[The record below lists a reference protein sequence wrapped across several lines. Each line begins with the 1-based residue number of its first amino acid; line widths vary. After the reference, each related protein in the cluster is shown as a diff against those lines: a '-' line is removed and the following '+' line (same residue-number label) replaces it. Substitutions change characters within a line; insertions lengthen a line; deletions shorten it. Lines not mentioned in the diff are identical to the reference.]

1 MPAARRVLLLLAFV
15 AFGVRA
21 AEEPVML
28 NFVNADIE
36 AVATAI
42 GQMSKRN
49 FLIDPRVKGNV
60 NIVSSRPVPPSAAYD
75 IFLSALRLQGYTAVE
90 SDGVVKILPEADAKL
105 HLNSV
110 SPRSAAEGDRLQT
123 RVYTLKYESASQ
135 MLPVLRP
142 IISPNN
148 TIAVYAANN
157 SLVITDYADNLRR
170 IDRIVDAIDRPGGGE
185 PVFIPLRNASAV
197 EMANTVNRLYAADA
211 AAQGDARGRISVAA
225 DGRTNSLIVR
235 VDNPAR
241 LARIQEMVQGL
252 DKPTAAGGNLHV
264 VFLKNAEAVRVAQT
278 LRAVLSGESSPQLSL
293 AATAPL
299 STAPSGI
306 GQQPVAGGPGPS
318 PSPLSGLGA
327 VGGGA
332 GIVQADPASNA
343 VIISAPD
350 AVFANLKAVIDKL
363 DVRRLQ
369 VHVEA
374 LIVEMT
380 ADKAAEF
387 GVQWLAAHDLNTNAT
402 QGFGGTNF
410 GARGT
415 GTNIID
421 AATNLGSV
429 ATGLNIGIVRGQVTI
444 PGTGTNIID
453 GAVNPG
459 SLGRGLNLGVVRGQ
473 VTIPG
478 IGTITN
484 LAFLARALESDAK
497 ANILSTPNLLTLDN
511 EEAKIVIGQNVPFI
525 TGQYAQTGAATTA
538 TPFQTIERKDVGLTL
553 RIKPQISEGGSVR
566 LQIYQE
572 VSSVQ
577 DQTNPAGI
585 ITNKRSLESNVLV
598 DDGQII
604 VIGGLVQDSTSN
616 TMEKV
621 PLLGDIPLVGAL
633 FRYETRKQTK
643 TNLMVFLRPL
653 VMRERSNY
661 GPVTSERYR
670 QMLEEQGKARIPPSI
685 VLPDIETPMLPPAY
699 GPEQNVPAP
708 NAPAESAPAQAA
720 PAQ

>member
-1 MPAARRVLLLLAFV
+1 MPAARRAVLILALV
-15 AFGVRA
+15 AFGARA

-49 FLIDPRVKGNV
+49 FLIDPRVKGTV

-75 IFLSALRLQGYTAVE
+75 IFLSALRLQGFAAVE
-90 SDGVVKILPEADAKL
+90 SDGVVKILPEADAKM
-105 HLNSV
+105 HLGSV

-142 IISPNN
+142 IITPNN

-157 SLVITDYADNLRR
+157 SIVITDYADNLRR
-170 IDRIVDAIDRPGGGE
+170 IDRIIDAIDRPGGGE
-185 PVFIPLRNASAV
+185 PVFIPLRNASAT

-211 AAQGDARGRISVAA
+211 AQADARGRISVAA

-241 LARIQEMVQGL
+241 LARIQEMVQSL

-278 LRAVLSGESSPQLSL
+278 LRAVLSGESSPALNI

-299 STAPSGI
+299 STAPSTI
-306 GQQPVAGGPGPS
+306 GQQPVSGGPGPS

-327 VGGGA
+327 VGGGG
-332 GIVQADPASNA
+332 GIVQADPSSNA

-387 GVQWLAAHDLNTNAT
+387 GVQWQALQDLSTNAT

-421 AATNLGSV
+421 
-429 ATGLNIGIVRGQVTI
+429 
-444 PGTGTNIID
+444 

-459 SLGRGLNLGVVRGQ
+459 SLGNGLNLGVVRGQ

-478 IGTITN
+478 IGTVTN
-484 LAFLARALESDAK
+484 LAFLARALESDTK

-585 ITNKRSLESNVLV
+585 ITNKRSLESSVLV

-604 VIGGLVQDSTSN
+604 VIGGLIQDSTGN
-616 TMEKV
+616 TMQKV
-621 PLLGDIPLVGAL
+621 PLLGDIPLLGAL
-633 FRYETRKQTK
+633 FRYETRTQTK

-653 VMRERSNY
+653 VMRERSTY
-661 GPVTSERYR
+661 APVTSERYR
-670 QMLEEQGKARIPPSI
+670 QMLEEQGKAHIPPS
-685 VLPDIETPMLPPAY
+685 VVPPDIVTPTLPP
-699 GPEQNVPAP
+699 ED
-708 NAPAESAPAQAA
+708 APAQTP
-720 PAQ
+720 PAQTPPAQNPPAQSSPPQ

>member
-1 MPAARRVLLLLAFV
+1 MPAARRAVLILALV
-15 AFGVRA
+15 AFGARA

-49 FLIDPRVKGNV
+49 FLIDPRVKGTV

-75 IFLSALRLQGYTAVE
+75 IFLSALRLQGFAAVE
-90 SDGVVKILPEADAKL
+90 SDGVVKILPEADAKM
-105 HLNSV
+105 HLGSV

-142 IISPNN
+142 IITPNN

-157 SLVITDYADNLRR
+157 SIVITDYADNLRR
-170 IDRIVDAIDRPGGGE
+170 IDRIIDAIDRPGGGE
-185 PVFIPLRNASAV
+185 PVFIPLRNASAT

-211 AAQGDARGRISVAA
+211 AQADARGRISVAA

-241 LARIQEMVQGL
+241 LARIQEMVQSL

-278 LRAVLSGESSPQLSL
+278 LRAVLSGESSPALNI

-299 STAPSGI
+299 STAPSTI
-306 GQQPVAGGPGPS
+306 GQQPVSGGPGPS

-327 VGGGA
+327 VGGGG
-332 GIVQADPASNA
+332 GIVQADPSSNA

-387 GVQWLAAHDLNTNAT
+387 GVQWQALQDLSTNAT

-421 AATNLGSV
+421 
-429 ATGLNIGIVRGQVTI
+429 
-444 PGTGTNIID
+444 

-459 SLGRGLNLGVVRGQ
+459 SLGNGLNLGVVRGQ

-478 IGTITN
+478 IGTVTN
-484 LAFLARALESDAK
+484 LAFLARALESDTK

-585 ITNKRSLESNVLV
+585 ITNKRSLESSVLV

-604 VIGGLVQDSTSN
+604 VIGGLIQDSTGN
-616 TMEKV
+616 TMQKV
-621 PLLGDIPLVGAL
+621 PLLGDIPLLGAL
-633 FRYETRKQTK
+633 FRYETRTQTK

-653 VMRERSNY
+653 VMKERSTY
-661 GPVTSERYR
+661 APVTSERYR

-685 VLPDIETPMLPPAY
+685 VLPDIITPMLPPED
-699 GPEQNVPAP
+699 GSPQIPEP
-708 NAPAESAPAQAA
+708 NAPVQSAPEQSAPAQKP

>member
-1 MPAARRVLLLLAFV
+1 MPAARRGLLVLALV

-105 HLNSV
+105 HLGSV

-157 SLVITDYADNLRR
+157 SLVITDYGDNLRR
-170 IDRIVDAIDRPGGGE
+170 IDRIIDAIDRPGGGE
-185 PVFIPLRNASAV
+185 PVFIPLRNASAAD
-197 EMANTVNRLYAADA
+197 MANTVNRLYAADA
-211 AAQGDARGRISVAA
+211 AAQADSRGRISVAA
-225 DGRTNSLIVR
+225 DARTNSLIVR
-235 VDNPAR
+235 ADNPAR
-241 LARIQEMVQGL
+241 VIRIQEMVQSL

-278 LRAVLSGESSPQLSL
+278 LRAVLSGESSPALNI

-299 STAPSGI
+299 STAPSTT
-306 GQQPVAGGPGPS
+306 GQQPLAGGPGPS

-327 VGGGA
+327 VGGGG
-332 GIVQADPASNA
+332 GIVQADPSSNA

-387 GVQWLAAHDLNTNAT
+387 GIQWLAAHDLSTNAT

-410 GARGT
+410 GAR
-415 GTNIID
+415 
-421 AATNLGSV
+421 
-429 ATGLNIGIVRGQVTI
+429 
-444 PGTGTNIID
+444 GTGTNIID

-484 LAFLARALESDAK
+484 LAFLARALESDVG

-538 TPFQTIERKDVGLTL
+538 TPFQTIERRDVGLTL

-566 LQIYQE
+566 LQLYQE

-585 ITNKRSLESNVLV
+585 ITNKRSLESSVLV

-621 PLLGDIPLVGAL
+621 PLLGDIPLLGAL

-653 VMRERSNY
+653 VMRERSTY
-661 GPVTSERYR
+661 GPATSERYR
-670 QMLEEQGKARIPPSI
+670 QMLEEQEKARIPPSI
-685 VLPDIETPMLPPAY
+685 VLPNIQTPTLPPEEVSAQ
-699 GPEQNVPAP
+699 PVPAEKP
-708 NAPAESAPAQAA
+708 PAQ
-720 PAQ
+720 

>member
-1 MPAARRVLLLLAFV
+1 MPAARRGLLLLALV

-185 PVFIPLRNASAV
+185 PVFMPLRNASAV
-197 EMANTVNRLYAADA
+197 EMAATVNRLYAADA
-211 AAQGDARGRISVAA
+211 AAQADARGRISVAA

-235 VDNPAR
+235 ADNPAR

-264 VFLKNAEAVRVAQT
+264 VYLKNAEAVRVAQT
-278 LRAVLSGESSPQLSL
+278 LRAVLTGESPAPI
-293 AATAPL
+293 AAAAPL
-299 STAPSGI
+299 TTAAPG
-306 GQQPVAGGPGPS
+306 QPVAGGPGPS
-318 PSPLSGLGA
+318 PAPYGPLGA
-327 VGGGA
+327 VGAGG

-343 VIISAPD
+343 LIISAPD
-350 AVFANLKAVIDKL
+350 AVFASLKAVIDKL
-363 DVRRLQ
+363 DVRRNQ

-387 GVQWLAAHDLNTNAT
+387 GIQWLAAHDLNTNAT

-410 GARGT
+410 GARGA
-415 GTNIID
+415 GPN
-421 AATNLGSV
+421 S
-429 ATGLNIGIVRGQVTI
+429 
-444 PGTGTNIID
+444 TNIID

-459 SLGRGLNLGVVRGQ
+459 NLGRGLNLGVVRGQ

-484 LAFLARALESDAK
+484 LAFLARALESDVG

-525 TGQYAQTGAATTA
+525 TGQYAQTGAAATA

-585 ITNKRSLESNVLV
+585 ITNKRSLESSVLV

-604 VIGGLVQDSTSN
+604 VIGGLVQDSTANS
-616 TMEKV
+616 MEKV
-621 PLLGDIPLVGAL
+621 PLLGDIPLLGAL

-653 VMRERSNY
+653 VMRERSTY

-670 QMLEEQGKARIPPSI
+670 QMIDEQNKARIPPSVI
-685 VLPDIETPMLPPAY
+685 LPNIETPTLPPAY
-699 GPEQNVPAP
+699 GPEQNVPAQDT
-708 NAPAESAPAQAA
+708 PAQSAPAQTA
-720 PAQ
+720 PAQTAPAQ

>member
-1 MPAARRVLLLLAFV
+1 MPAARRAVLILALV
-15 AFGVRA
+15 AFGARA

-49 FLIDPRVKGNV
+49 FLIDPRVKGTV

-75 IFLSALRLQGYTAVE
+75 IFLSALRLQGFAAVE
-90 SDGVVKILPEADAKL
+90 SDGVVKILPEADAKM
-105 HLNSV
+105 HLGSV

-142 IISPNN
+142 IITPNN

-157 SLVITDYADNLRR
+157 SIVITDYADNLRR
-170 IDRIVDAIDRPGGGE
+170 IDRIIDAIDRPGGGE
-185 PVFIPLRNASAV
+185 PVFIPLRNASAT

-211 AAQGDARGRISVAA
+211 AQADARGRISVAA

-241 LARIQEMVQGL
+241 LARIQEMVQSL

-278 LRAVLSGESSPQLSL
+278 LRAVLSGESSPALNI

-299 STAPSGI
+299 STAPSTI
-306 GQQPVAGGPGPS
+306 GQQPVSGGPGPS

-327 VGGGA
+327 VGGGG
-332 GIVQADPASNA
+332 GIVQADPSSNA

-387 GVQWLAAHDLNTNAT
+387 GVQWQALQDLSTNAT

-421 AATNLGSV
+421 
-429 ATGLNIGIVRGQVTI
+429 
-444 PGTGTNIID
+444 

-459 SLGRGLNLGVVRGQ
+459 SLGNGLNLGVVRGQ

-478 IGTITN
+478 IGTVTN
-484 LAFLARALESDAK
+484 LAFLARALESDTK

-585 ITNKRSLESNVLV
+585 ITNKRSLESSVLV

-604 VIGGLVQDSTSN
+604 VIGGLIQDSTGN
-616 TMEKV
+616 TMQKV
-621 PLLGDIPLVGAL
+621 PLLGDIPLLGAL
-633 FRYETRKQTK
+633 FRYETRTQTK

-653 VMRERSNY
+653 VMRERSTY
-661 GPVTSERYR
+661 APVTSERYR
-670 QMLEEQGKARIPPSI
+670 QMLEEQGKARIPPSV
-685 VLPDIETPMLPPAY
+685 VLPDIVTPTLPP
-699 GPEQNVPAP
+699 ED
-708 NAPAESAPAQAA
+708 APAQTP
-720 PAQ
+720 PAQTPPAQNPPAQSSPPQ

>member
-1 MPAARRVLLLLAFV
+1 VALAA

-36 AVATAI
+36 AVASAI

-49 FLIDPRVKGNV
+49 FLLDPRVKGSV

-90 SDGVVKILPEADAKL
+90 SGGVVKILPEADAKM
-105 HLNSV
+105 HLRSV
-110 SPRSAAEGDRLQT
+110 TPPSAAEGDRLLT

-170 IDRIVDAIDRPGGGE
+170 IDRIIEAIDRPGGGE
-185 PVFIPLRNASAV
+185 PVFLPLRNASAAD
-197 EMANTVNRLYAADA
+197 MAATENRLYAADA
-211 AAQGDARGRISVAA
+211 AAQADARGRVSVAA
-225 DGRTNSLIVR
+225 DSRTNSLIVR
-235 VDNPAR
+235 ADNPAR
-241 LARIQEMVQGL
+241 LARIQEMVQSL
-252 DKPTAAGGNLHV
+252 DKPTTVGGNLHV
-264 VFLKNAEAVRVAQT
+264 VYLKNAEAVRVAQT

-299 STAPSGI
+299 TTAPGTI

-327 VGGGA
+327 VGGGG

-343 VIISAPD
+343 LIISAPD
-350 AVFANLKAVIDKL
+350 AIFASLRAVIDKL
-363 DVRRLQ
+363 DVRRAQ

-387 GVQWLAAHDLNTNAT
+387 GIQWLALKDFNTDAT
-402 QGFGGTNF
+402 TGFGGTNF
-410 GARGT
+410 GQRGA
-415 GTNIID
+415 GPN
-421 AATNLGSV
+421 S
-429 ATGLNIGIVRGQVTI
+429 
-444 PGTGTNIID
+444 TNIID
-453 GAVNPG
+453 GAINPG
-459 SLGRGLNLGVVRGQ
+459 NLGRGLNLGVVRGQ

-484 LAFLARALESDAK
+484 LAFLARALENDVK

-511 EEAKIVIGQNVPFI
+511 EEAKITIGQNVPFI
-525 TGQYAQTGAATTA
+525 TGQYAQTGTTA
-538 TPFQTIERKDVGLTL
+538 TVTPFQTVERRDVGLTL
-553 RIKPQISEGGSVR
+553 RIS
-566 LQIYQE
+566 
-572 VSSVQ
+572 
-577 DQTNPAGI
+577 
-585 ITNKRSLESNVLV
+585 
-598 DDGQII
+598 
-604 VIGGLVQDSTSN
+604 
-616 TMEKV
+616 
-621 PLLGDIPLVGAL
+621 
-633 FRYETRKQTK
+633 
-643 TNLMVFLRPL
+643 
-653 VMRERSNY
+653 
-661 GPVTSERYR
+661 
-670 QMLEEQGKARIPPSI
+670 RI
-685 VLPDIETPMLPPAY
+685 A
-699 GPEQNVPAP
+699 
-708 NAPAESAPAQAA
+708 
-720 PAQ
+720 

>member
-1 MPAARRVLLLLAFV
+1 MPAARRAVLILALV
-15 AFGVRA
+15 AFGARA

-49 FLIDPRVKGNV
+49 FLIDPRVKGTV

-75 IFLSALRLQGYTAVE
+75 IFLSALRLQGFAAVE
-90 SDGVVKILPEADAKL
+90 SDGVVKILPEADAKM
-105 HLNSV
+105 HLGSV

-142 IISPNN
+142 IITPNN

-157 SLVITDYADNLRR
+157 SIVITDYADNLRR
-170 IDRIVDAIDRPGGGE
+170 IDRIIDAIDRPGGGE
-185 PVFIPLRNASAV
+185 PVFIPLRNASAT

-211 AAQGDARGRISVAA
+211 AQADARGRISVAA

-241 LARIQEMVQGL
+241 LARIQEMVQSL

-278 LRAVLSGESSPQLSL
+278 LRAVLSGESSPALNI

-299 STAPSGI
+299 STAPSTI
-306 GQQPVAGGPGPS
+306 GQQPVSGGPGPS

-327 VGGGA
+327 VGGGG
-332 GIVQADPASNA
+332 GIVQADPSSNA

-387 GVQWLAAHDLNTNAT
+387 GVQWQALQDLSTNAT

-421 AATNLGSV
+421 
-429 ATGLNIGIVRGQVTI
+429 
-444 PGTGTNIID
+444 

-459 SLGRGLNLGVVRGQ
+459 SLGNGLNLGVVRGQ

-478 IGTITN
+478 IGTVTN
-484 LAFLARALESDAK
+484 LAFLARALESDTK

-585 ITNKRSLESNVLV
+585 ITNKRSLESSVLV

-604 VIGGLVQDSTSN
+604 VIGGLIQDSTGN
-616 TMEKV
+616 TMQKV
-621 PLLGDIPLVGAL
+621 PLLGDIPLLGAL
-633 FRYETRKQTK
+633 FRYETRTQTK

-653 VMRERSNY
+653 VMKERSTY
-661 GPVTSERYR
+661 APVTSERYR
-670 QMLEEQGKARIPPSI
+670 QMLEEQGKAHIPPSV
-685 VLPDIETPMLPPAY
+685 VLPDIVTPTLPP
-699 GPEQNVPAP
+699 ED
-708 NAPAESAPAQAA
+708 APAQTP
-720 PAQ
+720 PAQTPPAQNPPAQSSPPQ

>member
-1 MPAARRVLLLLAFV
+1 
-15 AFGVRA
+15 
-21 AEEPVML
+21 ML

-36 AVATAI
+36 AVANAI

-49 FLIDPRVKGNV
+49 FLIDPRVKGTV
-60 NIVSSRPVPPSAAYD
+60 NIVSSRPVPASAAYD
-75 IFLSALRLQGYTAVE
+75 IFLSALRLQGFAAVE
-90 SDGVVKILPEADAKL
+90 SDGLVKILPEADAKM
-105 HLNSV
+105 HLGSV
-110 SPRSAAEGDRLQT
+110 SPKSTADGDRLQT
-123 RVYTLKYESASQ
+123 RVYTLRYESASQ

-142 IISPNN
+142 IITPNN

-170 IDRIVDAIDRPGGGE
+170 IERIIEAIDQPGGGE
-185 PVFIPLRNASAV
+185 PVFLPLRNASAAD
-197 EMANTVNRLYAADA
+197 MAATVNRLYAADA
-211 AAQGDARGRISVAA
+211 AAQADARGRVSVAA
-225 DGRTNSLIVR
+225 DSRTNSLIVR
-235 VDNPAR
+235 ADNPAR
-241 LARIQEMVQGL
+241 LARIQELVQSL
-252 DKPTAAGGNLHV
+252 DKPTGVGGNLHV
-264 VFLKNAEAVRVAQT
+264 VYLKNAEAVRVAQT
-278 LRAVLSGESSPQLSL
+278 LRAVLSGETAPQQVAS
-293 AATAPL
+293 AAPL
-299 STAPSGI
+299 STAAA
-306 GQQPVAGGPGPS
+306 GQPPLAGGPGPA
-318 PSPLSGLGA
+318 PAPLGA
-327 VGGGA
+327 FTSVGGGG

-350 AVFANLKAVIDKL
+350 AIFASLKAVIDKL
-363 DVRRLQ
+363 DVRRAQ

-387 GVQWLAAHDLNTNAT
+387 GIQWLALQELNTSAT

-415 GTNIID
+415 GTNIF
-421 AATNLGSV
+421 
-429 ATGLNIGIVRGQVTI
+429 
-444 PGTGTNIID
+444 D

-478 IGTITN
+478 IGTVTN
-484 LAFLARALESDAK
+484 LAFLARALETDAN

-511 EEAKIVIGQNVPFI
+511 EEAKITIGQNVPFI
-525 TGQYAQTGAATTA
+525 TGQYAQTGTTA
-538 TPFQTIERKDVGLTL
+538 TVTPFQTVERRDVGLTL

-566 LQIYQE
+566 LQIYEE

-585 ITNKRSLESNVLV
+585 ITNKRSLESSVVV

-621 PLLGDIPLVGAL
+621 PLLGDIPLLGAL
-633 FRYETRKQTK
+633 FRYDSRKQVK

-653 VMRERSNY
+653 VMREKSTY
-661 GPVTSERYR
+661 GPVTSDRYR
-670 QMLEEQGKARIPPSI
+670 LMIEEQNKARIAPSV
-685 VLPDIETPMLPPAY
+685 VLPDIETPHLPPEETAAQK
-699 GPEQNVPAP
+699 PPAP
-708 NAPAESAPAQAA
+708 SAPAPSAPVPFAPPPPA
-720 PAQ
+720 PAQSPPSQ

>member
-1 MPAARRVLLLLAFV
+1 MPAARRAVLILALV
-15 AFGVRA
+15 AFGARA

-49 FLIDPRVKGNV
+49 FLIDPRVKGTV

-75 IFLSALRLQGYTAVE
+75 IFLSALRLQGFAAVE
-90 SDGVVKILPEADAKL
+90 SDGVVKILPEADAKM
-105 HLNSV
+105 HLGSV

-142 IISPNN
+142 IITPNN

-157 SLVITDYADNLRR
+157 SIVITDYADNLRR
-170 IDRIVDAIDRPGGGE
+170 IDRIIDAIDRPGGGE
-185 PVFIPLRNASAV
+185 PVFIPLRNASAT

-211 AAQGDARGRISVAA
+211 AQADARGRISVAA

-241 LARIQEMVQGL
+241 LARIQEMVQSL

-278 LRAVLSGESSPQLSL
+278 LRAVLSGESSPALNI

-299 STAPSGI
+299 STAPSTI
-306 GQQPVAGGPGPS
+306 GQQPVSGGPGPS

-327 VGGGA
+327 VGGGG
-332 GIVQADPASNA
+332 GIVQADPSSNA

-387 GVQWLAAHDLNTNAT
+387 GVQWQALQDLSTNAT

-421 AATNLGSV
+421 
-429 ATGLNIGIVRGQVTI
+429 
-444 PGTGTNIID
+444 

-459 SLGRGLNLGVVRGQ
+459 SLGNGLNLGVVRGQ

-478 IGTITN
+478 IGTVTN
-484 LAFLARALESDAK
+484 LAFLARALESDTK

-585 ITNKRSLESNVLV
+585 ITNKRSLESSVLV

-604 VIGGLVQDSTSN
+604 VIGGLIQDSTGN
-616 TMEKV
+616 TMQKV
-621 PLLGDIPLVGAL
+621 PLLGDIPLLGAL
-633 FRYETRKQTK
+633 FRYETRTQTK

-653 VMRERSNY
+653 VMRERSTY
-661 GPVTSERYR
+661 APVTSERYR
-670 QMLEEQGKARIPPSI
+670 QMLEEQGKAHIPPSV
-685 VLPDIETPMLPPAY
+685 VLPDIVTPTLPP
-699 GPEQNVPAP
+699 ED
-708 NAPAESAPAQAA
+708 APAQTP
-720 PAQ
+720 PAQTPPAQNPPAQSSPPQ

>member
-1 MPAARRVLLLLAFV
+1 MPAARRAVLILALV
-15 AFGVRA
+15 AFGARA

-49 FLIDPRVKGNV
+49 FLIDPRVKGTV

-75 IFLSALRLQGYTAVE
+75 IFLSALRLQGFAAVE
-90 SDGVVKILPEADAKL
+90 SDGVVKILPEADAKM
-105 HLNSV
+105 HLGSV

-142 IISPNN
+142 IITPNN

-157 SLVITDYADNLRR
+157 SIVITDYADNLRR
-170 IDRIVDAIDRPGGGE
+170 IDRIIDAIDRPGGGE
-185 PVFIPLRNASAV
+185 PVFIPLRNASAT

-211 AAQGDARGRISVAA
+211 AQADARGRISVAA

-241 LARIQEMVQGL
+241 LARIQEMVQSL

-278 LRAVLSGESSPQLSL
+278 LRAVLSGESSPALNI

-299 STAPSGI
+299 STAPSTI
-306 GQQPVAGGPGPS
+306 GQQPVSGGPGPS

-332 GIVQADPASNA
+332 GIVQADPSSNA

-387 GVQWLAAHDLNTNAT
+387 GVQWQALQDLSTNAT

-421 AATNLGSV
+421 
-429 ATGLNIGIVRGQVTI
+429 
-444 PGTGTNIID
+444 

-459 SLGRGLNLGVVRGQ
+459 SLGNGLNLGVVRGQ

-478 IGTITN
+478 IGTVTN
-484 LAFLARALESDAK
+484 LAFLARALESDTK

-585 ITNKRSLESNVLV
+585 ITNKRSLESSVLV

-604 VIGGLVQDSTSN
+604 VIGGLIQDSTGN
-616 TMEKV
+616 TMQKV
-621 PLLGDIPLVGAL
+621 PLLGDIPLLGAL
-633 FRYETRKQTK
+633 FRYETRTQTK

-653 VMRERSNY
+653 VMRERSTY
-661 GPVTSERYR
+661 APVTSERYR
-670 QMLEEQGKARIPPSI
+670 QMLEEQGKAHIPPSV
-685 VLPDIETPMLPPAY
+685 VLPDIVTPTLPP
-699 GPEQNVPAP
+699 ED
-708 NAPAESAPAQAA
+708 APAQTP
-720 PAQ
+720 PAQTPPAQNPPAQSSPPQ